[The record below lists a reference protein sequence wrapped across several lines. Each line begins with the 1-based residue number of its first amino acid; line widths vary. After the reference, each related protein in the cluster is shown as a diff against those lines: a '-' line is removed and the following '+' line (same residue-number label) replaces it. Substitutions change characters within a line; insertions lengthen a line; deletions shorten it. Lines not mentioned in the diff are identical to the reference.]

1 MYNHICFLFK
11 YISAYI
17 NGNSY
22 SFQVIPYFYKIS
34 MGKKRGEDVSA
45 AEVEFTEKLSQLNEV
60 GWNTYI
66 FLKYSFL
73 WRFINF

>member
-1 MYNHICFLFK
+1 MESHTH
-11 YISAYI
+11 
-17 NGNSY
+17 
-22 SFQVIPYFYKIS
+22 FQVIPYFYKIS

-66 FLKYSFL
+66 FLKSIFL
-73 WRFINF
+73 WWFINF